1 MCLFNHTIRPPLF
14 STYFTWSEVHWEPY
28 NDDSDDSDEYYNDR
42 YDDNDDYDEND
53 NDVCSD
59 DDDDCYDDIF
69 SVTPSTWTPKR
80 IYFPLQFLI
89 FLWCCLWWW
98 L

>member
-28 NDDSDDSDEYYNDR
+28 NDVDDDR
-42 YDDNDDYDEND
+42 YDDDDYGDYDD

-59 DDDDCYDDIF
+59 DDDDCYDNYDDVF
-69 SVTPSTWTPKR
+69 SVTPSTYTIVPV
-80 IYFPLQFLI
+80 LQNEYI
-89 FLWCCLWWW
+89 FHCNF
-98 L
+98 